1 MEQHTL
7 TGSLRTELRKGATK
21 RLRREGMIPAIIY
34 GHSAPV
40 PISVPSNE
48 FEKKYHTLSESTI
61 ITIQVDGKEYD
72 VLIKDYQENTMRGEI
87 THLDFFEIE
96 RGKKLRTNVPL
107 HTEGTPKGI
116 REGGILDV
124 AMHDVEIE
132 CFPKDIPSQLIVNVE
147 GMEIGDS
154 RHISD
159 ITAPE
164 GVVILSSQDLLTVS
178 ITVPKIEEEEDETSE
193 TEEGMDEEGEEGVE
207 AEDSQEEEE

>member
-40 PISVPSNE
+40 AISVPSNE
-48 FEKKYHTLSESTI
+48 FEKKYHTLSESII
-61 ITIQVDGKEYD
+61 ITIQVDGKDYD

-96 RGKKLRTNVPL
+96 QGKKLRTNVPL
-107 HTEGTPKGI
+107 HTEGTAKGI
-116 REGGILDV
+116 KEGGILDV

-154 RHISD
+154 RHVSD
-159 ITAPE
+159 IAVPE
-164 GVVILSSQDLLTVS
+164 GVVILSSPDLLTVS
-178 ITVPKIEEEEDETSE
+178 ITTAKIEVEPEETEEEE
-193 TEEGMDEEGEEGVE
+193 GVEGEEG
-207 AEDSQEEEE
+207 AEDEDSKEEEE

>member
-40 PISVPSNE
+40 AISVPSNE

-61 ITIQVDGKEYD
+61 ITIQVEGKDYD

-87 THLDFFEIE
+87 THLDFYEIE

-107 HTEGTPKGI
+107 HTEGTAKGI
-116 REGGILDV
+116 KEGGILDV

-132 CFPKDIPSQLIVNVE
+132 CLPKDIPSQLIVNVE

-154 RHISD
+154 RHVSD
-159 ITAPE
+159 ISVPE
-164 GVVILSSQDLLTVS
+164 GVVILSSPDLLTVS
-178 ITVPKIEEEEDETSE
+178 ITTAKIELAEEE
-193 TEEGMDEEGEEGVE
+193 TEEEGVEGEEGAAAE
-207 AEDSQEEEE
+207 APKEEEE